1 MAPPAGGRGRRLPAL
16 DGLRAVAVA
25 AVLAYHADYRWASGG
40 YLGVDLFFVLSG
52 FLVTGLL
59 ISERGRSGTISLGR
73 FWTRRIRR
81 LFPAQLALVT
91 VVMVFTALFHRR
103 ELYTL
108 RGQAVSTL
116 TGTTNWFLI
125 ATENSYFSAIGRPP
139 VLRHMWS
146 LAIEMQFYLVWP
158 LVFLLAAKQLGLSL
172 KSLMSTFLSIA
183 AASAVLLAVLAG
195 SGQDPSTAY
204 YSTFSR
210 LTGLLLGAAL
220 ALVWRPKNLADAPI
234 AAKGREVDRFGIA
247 ALVLVVAFF
256 FLATDTGIG
265 MYRIGFAAFSVLAVV
280 LVAVASHPTARL
292 AGPRGFGHPVL
303 EAIGVRSYGIY
314 LWHWPVFAYTRP
326 GIDLSWGQN
335 STFVLRLLLTGVLS
349 ELCFRFVEQP
359 WHRGEMSLGM
369 VRAWVSEKTDRPAL
383 RPAMAGVVGLVVVG
397 SLLAM
402 VVAPV
407 AKDETVENIEAGAD
421 LIESRCNTPPPAAP
435 VEAVPTVPPT
445 VPDTQPGQTTTIP
458 AFGTVEQGPNVTAVG
473 DSVMVGA
480 APGLYERFGQRI
492 FIDAKVARQAAG
504 VADIVTALRQ
514 ERGLGDVLL
523 VHIGTNGTFT
533 EEQIDDVVTAAQGT
547 PVVFLT
553 VRANRSWIDDVN
565 ETLARTVPT
574 EPGAYLA
581 DWKRFTLDHGDWFRD
596 DTVHMTTEGIAA
608 YSDFIHD
615 TLTGKNPGERAG
627 G

>member
-1 MAPPAGGRGRRLPAL
+1 MSLPAGGRGHRLPAL
-16 DGLRAVAVA
+16 DGLRAIAVA
-25 AVLAYHADYRWASGG
+25 AVLAYHAEYRWASGG

-59 ISERGRSGTISLGR
+59 LSERGRSGTVSLGR

-81 LFPAQLALVT
+81 LVPAQLALVT
-91 VVMVFTALFHRR
+91 VLMVFTALFHRR

-108 RGQAVSTL
+108 RGQVVSTL
-116 TGTTNWFLI
+116 TGTTNWYLI

-158 LVFLLAAKQLGLSL
+158 LLFLLLAKHLGLSL
-172 KSLMSTFLSIA
+172 KSLMVTFLA
-183 AASAVLLAVLAG
+183 GAVASALLLAVLAG
-195 SGQDPSTAY
+195 SGADPSTAY

-210 LTGLLLGAAL
+210 LSGLLLGSAL

-234 AAKGREVDRFGIA
+234 AGKARQVDLWGIG
-247 ALVLVVAFF
+247 ALTVVMAFF
-256 FLATDTGIG
+256 YLATDTGIG
-265 MYRIGFAAFSVLAVV
+265 MYRIGFAAFSLAAVV

-292 AGPRGFGHPVL
+292 AGPHGFGHPML
-303 EAIGVRSYGIY
+303 EAIGIRSYGIY

-326 GIDLSWGQN
+326 GIDLSWGQTP
-335 STFVLRLLLTGVLS
+335 TFVLRLVITGVLS
-349 ELCFRFVEQP
+349 EVCFRFVEQP
-359 WHRGEMSLGM
+359 WHRGELSLSV
-369 VRAWVSEKTDRPAL
+369 VRQWLSTGTDRPAL

-397 SLLAM
+397 SLVAM
-402 VVAPV
+402 TMAPV
-407 AKDETVENIEAGAD
+407 TKDETVESIESGAD
-421 LIESRCNTPPPAAP
+421 LIEARRNTPPPSTTTPSAAAP
-435 VEAVPTVPPT
+435 TTTVP
-445 VPDTQPGQTTTIP
+445 VTQPGETTTIP
-458 AFGTVEQGPNVTAVG
+458 NFGTAPEGPNVTAVG

-504 VADIVTALRQ
+504 VADIVRALRA

-553 VRANRSWIDDVN
+553 VRADRSWIADVN

-581 DWKRFTLDHGDWFRD
+581 DWHRFTLGHDDWFRQ
-596 DTVHMTTEGIAA
+596 DTVHLTAPGITA
-608 YSDFIHD
+608 YADFVHD
-615 TLTGKNPGERAG
+615 ALTGKNPAD
-627 G
+627 

>member
-1 MAPPAGGRGRRLPAL
+1 M
-16 DGLRAVAVA
+16 AVA
-25 AVLAYHADYRWASGG
+25 AVLAYHAEYRWASGG

-81 LFPAQLALVT
+81 LVPAQVALVT
-91 VVMVFTALFHRR
+91 VLVVFTALFHRQ

-108 RGQAVSTL
+108 RGQVISTL
-116 TGTTNWFLI
+116 TGTTNWYLI

-158 LVFLLAAKQLGLSL
+158 VVFLLLAKRLGLSL
-172 KSLMSTFLSIA
+172 KTLAITFLA
-183 AASAVLLAVLAG
+183 GAVASAALLAVLAG
-195 SGQDPSTAY
+195 WGDDPSTAY

-210 LTGLLLGAAL
+210 LSGLLLGAAL
-220 ALVWRPKNLADAPI
+220 ALVWRPKKLGGAPI
-234 AAKGREVDRFGIA
+234 AGKARQMDQAGIA
-247 ALVLVVAFF
+247 ALVVVMAFF
-256 FLATDTGIG
+256 YLATDTGIG
-265 MYRIGFAAFSVLAVV
+265 MYRIGFALFSLAAVV

-292 AGPRGFGHPVL
+292 AGPHGFGHPLL

-335 STFVLRLLLTGVLS
+335 PTFVLRLVITGVLS

-359 WHRGEMSLGM
+359 WHRGDVNFTVIRE
-369 VRAWVSEKTDRPAL
+369 WVTAQTDRPAL
-383 RPAMAGVVGLVVVG
+383 RPAVAGVVGLVVVG
-397 SLLAM
+397 SLVAM
-402 VVAPV
+402 AVAPV
-407 AKDETVENIEAGAD
+407 TKDETVESIESGAD
-421 LIESRCNTPPPAAP
+421 LIESRRDTPPPTTNP
-435 VEAVPTVPPT
+435 VDPVATTTTVTVPVT
-445 VPDTQPGQTTTIP
+445 EPGATTTIP
-458 AFGTVEQGPNVTAVG
+458 RFGSDEEGPNVTAVG

-480 APGLYERFGQRI
+480 APALYERFGQRI
-492 FIDAKVARQAAG
+492 YIDAEVARQAAQ
-504 VADIVTALRQ
+504 VADIVTALRD

-581 DWKRFTLDHGDWFRD
+581 DWRSFTTDHGDWFRD
-596 DTVHMTTEGIAA
+596 DTVHLTTAGVTA
-608 YSDFIHD
+608 YADYIHG
-615 TLTGKNPGERAG
+615 TLTGQNPGE
-627 G
+627 